1 MELVEVGG
9 ILLDDVENLMA
20 MTEFNVLYVRTTFPS
35 KYEILNNL
43 KCPRFLVT
51 RWDFLEWGKQI

>member
-1 MELVEVGG
+1 MEAAD
-9 ILLDDVENLMA
+9 IALDVVVNLMV

-51 RWDFLEWGKQI
+51 RWDFLEW